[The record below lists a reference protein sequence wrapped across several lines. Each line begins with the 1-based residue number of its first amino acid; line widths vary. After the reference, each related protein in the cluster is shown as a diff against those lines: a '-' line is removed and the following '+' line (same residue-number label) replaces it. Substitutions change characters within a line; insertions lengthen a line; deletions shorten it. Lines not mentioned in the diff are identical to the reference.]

1 MKKTLLFTVA
11 IGCIALC
18 SYLFVSC
25 NKTTSKC
32 QSCEEDGHRGLA
44 FNYNIQSSNYSMKGY
59 GNYSDLTEQCFAF
72 MKTNPNEFNELL
84 KSIEFDTK
92 KNIHQG
98 ELTSVN
104 LIVENQTNINKVVKK
119 ENILGLMLYYRNL
132 NKLYTY
138 TYLNK
143 ANEYSEMPEF
153 SKESN
158 IYSPK
163 DVTNVFK
170 ILLKGNSYW
179 SIINFLNF
187 KALPEQAKE
196 TFEISSLQISIEN
209 LTKKTRMPS
218 VDVCGGPCYQGPPKT
233 YCSADPLTE
242 VFSCKSTKTQDPPPI
257 CPMDQV
263 IAVLESNNYDII
275 ELNTEKNLLYNFRDN
290 FLYNYS
296 KGQAYIDD
304 YYYIAEHFNN
314 PSVQYSIAAQNL
326 VKNKLP

>member
-1 MKKTLLFTVA
+1 
-11 IGCIALC
+11 
-18 SYLFVSC
+18 
-25 NKTTSKC
+25 
-32 QSCEEDGHRGLA
+32 
-44 FNYNIQSSNYSMKGY
+44 
-59 GNYSDLTEQCFAF
+59 
-72 MKTNPNEFNELL
+72 
-84 KSIEFDTK
+84 
-92 KNIHQG
+92 
-98 ELTSVN
+98 
-104 LIVENQTNINKVVKK
+104 
-119 ENILGLMLYYRNL
+119 MLYYRNL

-138 TYLNK
+138 AYLNK

-326 VKNKLP
+326 VKNKLIPIINKLMNLSDETSIIYDSATATEIINLVNITKASLTDQNAINKLDNLNSDILKYANKTLKFVRDDIQ